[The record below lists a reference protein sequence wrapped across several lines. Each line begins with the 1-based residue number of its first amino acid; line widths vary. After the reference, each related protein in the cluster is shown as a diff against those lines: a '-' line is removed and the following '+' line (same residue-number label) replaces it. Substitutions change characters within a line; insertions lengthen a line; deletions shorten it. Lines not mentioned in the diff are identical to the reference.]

1 MENNLKPFNLQDAL
15 AGKPVVTRQGKKV
28 TQLHLFDSNMDQ
40 PLVGLIEDEFDVQSW
55 NEYGK
60 YFADETEAYSD
71 LFMEDEKISLWV
83 NVYITTS
90 LAVHKQRIILREYRT
105 KENALKY
112 IKEGSI
118 RYEYIKTIEIT
129 HEL

>member
-83 NVYITTS
+83 NVYLMTS
-90 LAVHKQRIILREYRT
+90 PGIRKQRIVLKEYQN

-112 IKEGSI
+112 IKEESLI
-118 RYEYIKTIEIT
+118 YDYIKTIEIT
-129 HEL
+129 KEL